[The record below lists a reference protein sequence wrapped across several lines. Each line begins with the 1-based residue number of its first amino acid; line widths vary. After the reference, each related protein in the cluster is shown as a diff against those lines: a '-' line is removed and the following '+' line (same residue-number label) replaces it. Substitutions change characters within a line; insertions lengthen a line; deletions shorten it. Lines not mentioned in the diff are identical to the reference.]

1 MTTQLP
7 PKCFISHAYAD
18 TVARDRL
25 IKSLPSDVEA
35 IVFPPITVPPDQ
47 FVSNR
52 LIESLLSCD
61 GLIYLT
67 GGASDRS
74 FWVAFERDYALRAGN
89 QAFSADVH
97 TLKITKHTGNAL
109 DLAVFAS
116 YHRQD
121 QSRVREVADF
131 LNRERYFDLWLDV
144 EKLQGGVNWQE
155 EISHV
160 IEDRLKRGGYVVA
173 FWSRSASNSLTVSWD
188 LQRAAMETSDFNDR
202 VLFALLEDVP
212 LPDFWLRFHEPA
224 VQIYGD
230 AERSMTQRLDD
241 LMVRLY
247 WLIYRKTMR
256 RDLD

>member
-1 MTTQLP
+1 MNAQLP

-18 TVARDRL
+18 AIARDRL
-25 IKSLPSDVEA
+25 IKSLSSDVEA

-74 FWVAFERDYALRAGN
+74 FWVAFERDYALRAGK
-89 QAFSADVH
+89 QVFSADVH
-97 TLKITKHTGNAL
+97 TLNITNHTGNAL

-121 QSRVREVADF
+121 RARVREVADF

-144 EKLQGGVNWQE
+144 QDLQAGGSWQE
-155 EISHV
+155 EISHAL
-160 IEDRLKRGGYVVA
+160 EDRLKRGYVVA
-173 FWSRSASNSLTVSWD
+173 FWSRSASASQFIREE
-188 LQRAAMETSDFNDR
+188 LQRAATEISDFNDR

-212 LPDFWLRFHEPA
+212 LPDLWLRFHEPA
-224 VQIYGD
+224 VQVYGN
-230 AERSMTQRLDD
+230 AERSTTQRLDD

-247 WLIYRKTMR
+247 WLIYRKTR
-256 RDLD
+256 HRDLA

>member
-1 MTTQLP
+1 MNVQLP

-18 TVARDRL
+18 AIARDAL
-25 IKSLPSDVEA
+25 IKSLPSGVEA
-35 IVFPPITVPPDQ
+35 IVFPPITVQPDQ

-74 FWVAFERDYALRAGN
+74 FRVAFERDFALRSGK
-89 QAFSADVH
+89 QVFSADVD
-97 TLKITKHTGNAL
+97 TLKVTRHTGNPL

-116 YHRQD
+116 YHRED
-121 QSRVREVADF
+121 RSRVREVADF

-144 EKLQGGVNWQE
+144 QNLQVGANWQE
-155 EISHV
+155 DNSRAL
-160 IEDRLKRGGYVVA
+160 EDRLRRGYVVA
-173 FWSRSASNSLTVSWD
+173 FWSQSASESQFIRAELE
-188 LQRAAMETSDFNDR
+188 RAAAETADFNDR
-202 VLFALLEDVP
+202 VLFGLLEDVP

-224 VQIYGD
+224 VQLYGNP
-230 AERSMTQRLDD
+230 ERSSTQRLDD

-247 WLIYRKTMR
+247 WLIYRKTTH